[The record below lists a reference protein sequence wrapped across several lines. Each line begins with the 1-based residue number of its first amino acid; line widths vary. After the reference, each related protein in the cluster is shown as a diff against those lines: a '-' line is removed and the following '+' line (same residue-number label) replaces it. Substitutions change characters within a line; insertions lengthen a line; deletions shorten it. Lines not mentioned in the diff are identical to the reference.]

1 MRKFKNIKALHGIT
15 TRNGGVSVGPF
26 ESMNTSFFGI
36 DDLKHVYTNIK
47 IALDEIG
54 IKSKTI
60 IATQQVHSNKVLY
73 IDKAFDFGTLK
84 SIDTSDSDLREYK
97 LFVSPETDGLMTL
110 RDDIVLMTF
119 YADCVPLVYEDD
131 KTGLIATVH
140 SGWRGTAHLMAQE
153 VVKYLIGTGTTIEQ
167 LKIGIGHS
175 AGICC
180 YEVDDPV
187 VDAFRANFSNDQ
199 LKSFIIPKENGRY
212 MIDLKQANAIALM
225 KQGIA
230 PSQIEI
236 NSECTICNVADFHSH
251 RRTGYPRGSMSTFIA
266 KK

>member
-1 MRKFKNIKALHGIT
+1 MRNFKNIKALHGIT
-15 TRNGGVSVGPF
+15 TRNGGVSVGAF
-26 ESMNTSFFGI
+26 ASMNTSFFGI
-36 DDLKHVYTNIK
+36 DDPKHVYTNIK

-60 IATQQVHSNKVLY
+60 IATQQVHSNKVLN
-73 IDKAFDFGTLK
+73 IDEAFDFRTLK
-84 SIDTSDSDLREYK
+84 SIDTSNSDLQEYK
-97 LFVSPETDGLMTL
+97 LFVSPETDGLMTF

-119 YADCVPLVYEDD
+119 YADCVPLVYEDEL
-131 KTGLIATVH
+131 TGLIATVH

-153 VVKYLIGTGTTIEQ
+153 VVKYLIGNEMKVEQ
-167 LKIGIGHS
+167 LRIGIGHC

-187 VDAFRANFSNDQ
+187 VDAFRVNYSNEQ
-199 LKSFIIPKENGRY
+199 LGAFIIPKENGKY

-230 PSQIEI
+230 LSQIEI
-236 NSECTICNVADFHSH
+236 NPECTICNAVDFHSH